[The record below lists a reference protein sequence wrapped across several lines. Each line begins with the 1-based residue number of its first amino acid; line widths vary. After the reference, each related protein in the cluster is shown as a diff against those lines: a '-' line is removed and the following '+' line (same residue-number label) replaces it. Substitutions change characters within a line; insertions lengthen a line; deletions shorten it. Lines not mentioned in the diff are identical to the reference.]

1 MSQKS
6 DLANNEIDLGEL
18 VAALWAHKLLI
29 TLFTGLSIFLAAY
42 NALTAEKKFTA
53 TSKFQIEQINSSSG
67 FNLSNDLGALA
78 SLAGF
83 AGAQAISSTDILFER
98 ARGREFIID
107 MQKTF
112 SIERDPYFNTYKH
125 NPKYREPFWKATI
138 KKIIGWQK
146 TEVEKNAIIESIIV
160 ENYRANVLFALTG
173 SGAIEISVTHSDP
186 QKASYYA
193 NGFMEEIRHLVEEES
208 ETSQALR
215 LTFSATWRTR
225 SKTWRKLKKTQRLC
239 SQIVRWLR
247 RISFRTA

>member
-1 MSQKS
+1 
-6 DLANNEIDLGEL
+6 
-18 VAALWAHKLLI
+18 
-29 TLFTGLSIFLAAY
+29 
-42 NALTAEKKFTA
+42 
-53 TSKFQIEQINSSSG
+53 
-67 FNLSNDLGALA
+67 
-78 SLAGF
+78 
-83 AGAQAISSTDILFER
+83 
-98 ARGREFIID
+98 

-193 NGFMEEIRHLVEEES
+193 NGFMEEIRHLVKEES

-215 LTFSATWRTR
+215 LNYLSATLADALQDMEEAQKNLKDYALENSAMAQENFISDSLKLDQIRMENEK
-225 SKTWRKLKKTQRLC
+225 SKK
-239 SQIVRWLR
+239 SQICCL
-247 RISFRTA
+247 S